1 MKNNFR
7 DRRESSV
14 CGIDTTAKTATSL
27 ITKQLIK
34 GAKRGEKTA
43 RSEKHENTS
52 RLPSSFEGWKKK
64 ILNA

>member
-7 DRRESSV
+7 DRRESGV

-27 ITKQLIK
+27 ITEQLIK
-34 GAKRGEKTA
+34 GTKRGEKTA
-43 RSEKHENTS
+43 KSEKHENTS
-52 RLPSSFEGWKKK
+52 RLPSSFGKK